1 MKPSPRAPGSVKSKS
16 GLCNRTPHSLP
27 GGLAYPGEKD
37 THIVQLLKQDIMTT
51 EMDRRNILYTRELRG
66 YERGLGQGR
75 EEGRVEGRE
84 EERLKNAANLKRL
97 GVPIETIAKG
107 TGLSEEQVRAL

>member
-1 MKPSPRAPGSVKSKS
+1 
-16 GLCNRTPHSLP
+16 
-27 GGLAYPGEKD
+27 
-37 THIVQLLKQDIMTT
+37 MTT

-75 EEGRVEGRE
+75 EE
-84 EERLKNAANLKRL
+84 ERLKNAANLKLL